1 MIPPSPE
8 EMIRLEEQVDQLHDE
23 GRITLPA
30 AALLAAASYELYKG
44 LS

>member
-30 AALLAAASYELYKG
+30 AALFAAAFYELYEG